1 MINNSVFGKIMG
13 NLGKH
18 RDINKKNLVSE
29 LNYDETIFFSE
40 NSLTMEMKKIQIVL
54 NELVYLR
61 LSILEM
67 NKIIMYKFRYDYLK
81 AK

>member
-1 MINNSVFGKIMG
+1 M
-13 NLGKH
+13 
-18 RDINKKNLVSE
+18 SE
-29 LNYDETIFFSE
+29 PNYDQTNFFSE

-67 NKIIMYKFRYDYLK
+67 NKIIIYKFQYDYLK
-81 AK
+81 TK

>member
-1 MINNSVFGKIMG
+1 MG

-18 RDINKKNLVSE
+18 RDIKKKIWCQNQ
-29 LNYDETIFFSE
+29 TMMKQIFFSE

-81 AK
+81 VK

>member
-1 MINNSVFGKIMG
+1 MEIWENIEISKRN
-13 NLGKH
+13 
-18 RDINKKNLVSE
+18 NLVSE
-29 LNYDETIFFSE
+29 PNYDKTDFFSE

-67 NKIIMYKFRYDYLK
+67 NKIIIYKFQYDYLK
-81 AK
+81 TK